1 MNNHLEGEDM
11 NINNINNVK
20 IKIDKQMK
28 ITSFGGYFIVNKIM
42 KQLGLKELFGTGLG
56 LKVRERNFKEIDY
69 INSVIANLMTNGIY
83 VSDIDRLK
91 GDITFQNYAGFE
103 RGVPGG
109 NAVVKYFSKADE
121 SSVEKMKS
129 INFETGRRIINEMR
143 KSNKSFGRKIYVFM
157 DSSEIEV
164 TGDQIEGAER
174 NYNGDKSLR
183 IHWIYF
189 EDFIIGGDLYSS
201 SHFVTYG
208 WRELLDN
215 LSKMTDL
222 LDSEIH
228 IFMDSAYYDYDIIHY
243 IEEHDWTYT
252 ITMKH
257 NESLIEDAD
266 ALAESSWAEDY
277 SDFDYYSERE
287 KSFRRVI
294 VRRIEKEEPDLF
306 GKYNYGFIITNSK
319 ESPKSVYETH
329 SLKMGMENNFKHLL
343 IDFNLHHPRF
353 LSLTSNQLYYQL
365 AILSYNLVK
374 AIQYLYLDGHYFFM
388 RVRRFISHF
397 ILIAGKLIKH
407 SREKIIN
414 LIRYPYDEKRL
425 RRIVMMC

>member
-1 MNNHLEGEDM
+1 MKMKD
-11 NINNINNVK
+11 INNVK

-56 LKVRERNFKEIDY
+56 LKVRERSFKEIDY

-83 VSDIDRLK
+83 VSDIDKLK

-143 KSNKSFGRKIYVFM
+143 KHNKSFGRKIYVFM

-189 EDFIIGGDLYSS
+189 
-201 SHFVTYG
+201 
-208 WRELLDN
+208 
-215 LSKMTDL
+215 
-222 LDSEIH
+222 
-228 IFMDSAYYDYDIIHY
+228 YDYDIIHY

-266 ALAESSWAEDY
+266 ALAESSWADDY

-294 VRRIEKEEPDLF
+294 VRRIEKEELDLF

-407 SREKIIN
+407 PREKIIN

-425 RRIVMMC
+425 QRIVMMC

>member
-1 MNNHLEGEDM
+1 MKMNG
-11 NINNINNVK
+11 INNVK
-20 IKIDKQMK
+20 IKIDEQMK
-28 ITSFGGYFIVNKIM
+28 ITGFGGYFIVDKM
-42 KQLGLKELFGTGLG
+42 MRQLGLQDLFGTGLG
-56 LKVRERNFKEIDY
+56 LKVRERDFKETDY

-91 GDITFQNYAGFE
+91 GDNTFQNYAGFE
-103 RGVPGG
+103 RGIPSG
-109 NAVVKYFSKADE
+109 NAVAKYFSKADVA
-121 SSVEKMKS
+121 SVDKMKF
-129 INFETGRRIINEMR
+129 INFETTRRIVNEMR
-143 KSNKSFGRKIYVFM
+143 KHDKSFGRKIYVFM

-164 TGDQIEGAER
+164 TGNQIEGAGR

-183 IHWIYF
+183 IHCIYL

-201 SHFVTYG
+201 SHFVTYN
-208 WRELLDN
+208 WSELLDN
-215 LSKMTDL
+215 LSKMSDL
-222 LDSEIH
+222 LESEIH

-243 IEEHDWTYT
+243 IEEHGWTYT

-257 NESLIEDAD
+257 NESLFENAD
-266 ALAESSWAEDY
+266 ALDESSWDCDHSEL
-277 SDFDYYSERE
+277 DYYSEKE
-287 KSFRRVI
+287 KRFRRVV
-294 VRRIEKEEPDLF
+294 VRRIEKEDPDLF

-319 ESPKSVYETH
+319 RSPNSVHEAH

-353 LSLTSNQLYYQL
+353 LSLAPNKLYYQL
-365 AILSYNLVK
+365 AILSYNLIK

-397 ILIAGKLIKH
+397 IMIAGRLVNH
-407 SREKIIN
+407 AREKTMK

-425 RRIVMMC
+425 RRIIMIC

>member
-1 MNNHLEGEDM
+1 
-11 NINNINNVK
+11 
-20 IKIDKQMK
+20 MK
-28 ITSFGGYFIVNKIM
+28 ITSFGGYFIVEKMIR
-42 KQLGLKELFGTGLG
+42 QLGLIDLFGTGLG
-56 LKVRERNFKEIDY
+56 LKVRERDFKETDY

-91 GDITFQNYAGFE
+91 WDDTFQDYAGFE
-103 RGVPGG
+103 RGVPSG
-109 NAVVKYFSKADE
+109 NAVTKYFSKADKP
-121 SSVEKMKS
+121 SVEKMKF
-129 INFETGRRIINEMR
+129 INFETTRRIVNEMR
-143 KSNKSFGRKIYVFM
+143 KHNKGFGRKIYVFM

-164 TGDQIEGAER
+164 SGDQIEGAAR

-183 IHWIYF
+183 IHCIYL

-201 SHFVTYG
+201 SHFVTYE

-215 LSKMTDL
+215 LSKMSDL
-222 LDSEIH
+222 LESEIH

-257 NESLIEDAD
+257 NESLFENAD
-266 ALAESSWAEDY
+266 ALDECSWDCDHSE
-277 SDFDYYSERE
+277 FDYYSEKE
-287 KSFRRVI
+287 KRFCRVV
-294 VRRIEKEEPDLF
+294 VRRIVKKDPDLF
-306 GKYNYGFIITNSK
+306 GDYNYGFIITNSK
-319 ESPKSVYETH
+319 ESPKSVYEKH

-353 LSLTSNQLYYQL
+353 LSLTPNKLYYQL
-365 AILSYNLVK
+365 AILSYNLIK

-397 ILIAGKLIKH
+397 IMIAGRLVNH
-407 SREKIIN
+407 AREKIMK
-414 LIRYPYDEKRL
+414 LIRYPYGEKRL
-425 RRIVMMC
+425 RRIIMIC

>member
-1 MNNHLEGEDM
+1 MKMNG
-11 NINNINNVK
+11 INNVK
-20 IKIDKQMK
+20 IKIDEQMK
-28 ITSFGGYFIVNKIM
+28 ITGFGGYFIVEKM
-42 KQLGLKELFGTGLG
+42 MRQLGLQDLFGTGLG
-56 LKVRERNFKEIDY
+56 LKVRERDFKETDY

-91 GDITFQNYAGFE
+91 GDNTFQNYAGFE
-103 RGVPGG
+103 RGIPSG
-109 NAVVKYFSKADE
+109 NAVAKYFSKADVA
-121 SSVEKMKS
+121 SVEKMKF
-129 INFETGRRIINEMR
+129 INFETTRRIINEMR
-143 KSNKSFGRKIYVFM
+143 KHNKSFGRKIYVFM

-183 IHWIYF
+183 IHLIYF

-215 LSKMTDL
+215 LSKMSDL
-222 LDSEIH
+222 LESEIH
-228 IFMDSAYYDYDIIHY
+228 IFMDSAYYDYEIIHY

-257 NESLIEDAD
+257 NESLFENAD
-266 ALAESSWAEDY
+266 ALDESSWDCDY
-277 SDFDYYSERE
+277 SELDYYSEKE
-287 KSFRRVI
+287 KRFRRVV
-294 VRRIEKEEPDLF
+294 VRRIEMEDPDLF

-319 ESPKSVYETH
+319 ESPKLVNKAH

-353 LSLTSNQLYYQL
+353 LSLAPNKLYYQL
-365 AILSYNLVK
+365 AILSYNLIK

-397 ILIAGKLIKH
+397 IMIAGRLVNH
-407 SREKIIN
+407 ARGKIMK

-425 RRIVMMC
+425 RRIIMIC